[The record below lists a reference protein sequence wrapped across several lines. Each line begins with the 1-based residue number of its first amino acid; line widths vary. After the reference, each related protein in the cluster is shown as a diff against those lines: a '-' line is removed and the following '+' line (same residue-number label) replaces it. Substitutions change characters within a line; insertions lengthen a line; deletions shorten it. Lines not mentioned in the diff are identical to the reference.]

1 MKLFFDDGIKEFETN
16 NGQIL
21 RFNPSDPAFYDRFRT
36 MITKIEKA
44 ETELDVA
51 DPKTGD
57 EVLDLMCEYDHK
69 IKCYLNEAFG
79 LNNDF
84 EKIFSG
90 VNMMAVGKN
99 GHRIIG
105 NFLDAIQPIIEEGAK
120 QHAKSAAA
128 DVVAQ
133 ARARREARS

>member
-51 DPKTGD
+51 VF
-57 EVLDLMCEYDHK
+57 VLEGFRAGSGHDFLFRFAHELFQALFGFCRHS
-69 IKCYLNEAFG
+69 AF
-79 LNNDF
+79 LP
-84 EKIFSG
+84 S
-90 VNMMAVGKN
+90 
-99 GHRIIG
+99 
-105 NFLDAIQPIIEEGAK
+105 
-120 QHAKSAAA
+120 
-128 DVVAQ
+128 
-133 ARARREARS
+133 